1 MIIYGT
7 SRYRRNWNY
16 FNFSCTLMYH
26 ILSPKNFRYFY
37 LIWGSKER
45 SIRKV
50 MRRVGN
56 FRAWRIIFSKKFP
69 LNKFFVPL
77 HEYFLELFGVHE
89 FFSFNFHLC
98 EYYFVLYFTPHKPTP
113 NKLFYGVSQ
122 NRPFFFLQHLV
133 TWSSFP
139 EHVNNGFWK
148 NEFSSYRESTWKL
161 TKIFVYR
168 LIIWKEEIATDAKS

>member
-1 MIIYGT
+1 
-7 SRYRRNWNY
+7 
-16 FNFSCTLMYH
+16 MYH

-50 MRRVGN
+50 MRRVWN

-69 LNKFFVPL
+69 LYKFFVPL

-89 FFSFNFHLC
+89 FFSFNFPLC
-98 EYYFVLYFTPHKPTP
+98 EYYFVLYFTPTP
-113 NKLFYGVSQ
+113 PPPISCFMVCPKIGL
-122 NRPFFFLQHLV
+122 FFFLQHLV

-148 NEFSSYRESTWKL
+148 NEFSSYRKSTWKL

-168 LIIWKEEIATDAKS
+168 LIIWKEEIATDTKS